1 MYWILLRFADIT
13 QSNSFCEMDA
23 VQNGWFSEI
32 SEELWPGQCYSLKV
46 KEILHKEKSEYQD
59 IKVIDT

>member
-1 MYWILLRFADIT
+1 
-13 QSNSFCEMDA
+13 MDA

-32 SEELWPGQCYSLKV
+32 SDELWPGQCYSLKV
-46 KEILHKEKSEYQD
+46 KEILHKEKSTYQD